1 MPLNGNGWHPTS
13 ITRAVSQYETA
24 TRTVRVDTDQ
34 GEGFLKALGNPEG
47 PHALACE
54 LVGSLTAD
62 WLGLRTF
69 DFAIVEVLGPDEV
82 VISGRCAADV
92 GPAFITRA
100 EDTGFTWGGD
110 GHSLSGLANPE
121 DISGLV
127 VLDTWLRNCDRYSP
141 DGRRINLGNVF
152 LLQKTIPVRRLELV
166 AMDFTHSFTCG
177 HPLDRRIGH
186 LEKIRDEA
194 IFGLFPEFRAL
205 LSRDQVS
212 TLASRLATFSLTLA
226 RSFISQVPVE
236 WSVDGMTRGS
246 WAKNLVD
253 RAHFLADNI
262 ESILWPENAE
272 LEYPGETL

>member
-1 MPLNGNGWHPTS
+1 LPLNGNGWHPTS

-54 LVGSLTAD
+54 LVGSLAAD
-62 WLGLRTF
+62 WLGLKTF
-69 DFAIVEVLGPDEV
+69 DFALIEVSEPDEV
-82 VISGRCAADV
+82 VISGRSCAAV

-100 EDTGFTWGGD
+100 EDSGFTWGGD
-110 GHSLSGLANPE
+110 GQSLASLANPE

-127 VLDTWLRNCDRYSP
+127 VADTWLRNCDRYSP

-152 LLQKTIPVRRLELV
+152 LLQRTVPERRLELI

-177 HPLDRRIGH
+177 QPLDRRLGH
-186 LEKIRDEA
+186 LERLRDMS
-194 IFGLFPEFRAL
+194 IYGLFPEFKHI
-205 LSRDQVS
+205 LSRDRVS
-212 TLASRLATFSLTLA
+212 AFADQLATVSVEVA
-226 RSFISQVPVE
+226 QSFISRVPE
-236 WSVDGMTRGS
+236 AWMVDRATRGH
-246 WAKNLVD
+246 WTKNVVD

-272 LEYPGETL
+272 LEYPGERS